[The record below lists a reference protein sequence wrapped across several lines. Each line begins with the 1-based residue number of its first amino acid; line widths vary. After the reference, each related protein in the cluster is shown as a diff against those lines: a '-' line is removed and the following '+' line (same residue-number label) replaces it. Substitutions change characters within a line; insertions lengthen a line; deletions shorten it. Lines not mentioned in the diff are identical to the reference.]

1 MRIIR
6 KQQKA
11 RLAREACRE
20 RLSRLKALFRR
31 IYPDACEQLGEAG
44 LTRRIETGIEM
55 AERYGLHDPNNHI
68 RLIHLIFQL
77 DQDDLDT
84 SPDTPW
90 AGDILKWIDTDEFMK
105 IAALEKRVQIE
116 RYG

>member
-1 MRIIR
+1 MRVIR

-11 RLAREACRE
+11 RLEQEARRE

-31 IYPDACEQLGEAG
+31 IYPETSEQLGEAG

-55 AERYGLHDPNNHI
+55 GERHGLQDPNNHI
-68 RLIHLIFQL
+68 RLIHIMFQF
-77 DQDDLDT
+77 DKDDLDT
-84 SPDTPW
+84 SPETPW
-90 AGDILKWIDTDEFMK
+90 AGDILRWIDADEFMK